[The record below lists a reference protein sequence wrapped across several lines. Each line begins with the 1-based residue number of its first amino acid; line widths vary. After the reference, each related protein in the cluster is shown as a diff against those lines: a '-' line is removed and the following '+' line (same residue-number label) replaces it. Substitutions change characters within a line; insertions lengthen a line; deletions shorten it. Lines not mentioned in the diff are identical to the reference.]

1 MTEETK
7 QDINNINISIEQII
21 AAILNKV
28 GKMELTLQELLT
40 DYSSKSIA
48 VNQDPDTQMVTFEMA
63 EMPEV
68 ETENEEV

>member
-63 EMPEV
+63 DVP

>member
-28 GKMELTLQELLT
+28 GKMELTLKELLT

>member
-48 VNQDPDTQMVTFEMA
+48 VNQNPDTQMVTFEMA
-63 EMPEV
+63 DVP